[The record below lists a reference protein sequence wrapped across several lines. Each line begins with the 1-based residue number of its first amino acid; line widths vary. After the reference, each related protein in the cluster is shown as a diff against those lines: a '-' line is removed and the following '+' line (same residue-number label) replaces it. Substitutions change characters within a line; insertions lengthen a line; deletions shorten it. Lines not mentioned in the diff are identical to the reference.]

1 VTNIVNLR
9 RARKAKAR
17 AEKEAEA
24 ASNRAKFGVAKGE
37 RDLTKARS
45 DKAASELEKLVL
57 DRNKPLEN

>member
-1 VTNIVNLR
+1 MTEIVNLR

-17 AEKEAEA
+17 ADKEAQA

-45 DKAASELEKLVL
+45 QKASTDLEKLML
-57 DRNKPLEN
+57 DRSKPLEC